1 MHKKYFALAVAIAA
15 TIILM
20 EGIISPVQSQL
31 PRLEELNLIPHQI
44 FKPDIE
50 DPIIPACIRLDGS
63 CLFKVA
69 APKSEIGERVAD
81 IEQRLRDVRQI
92 YLSTEETNL
101 EIRPVEAGKLED
113 IYALGEEDEDIRL
126 LTITIP
132 DAEIQGVD
140 VATRSKQVVEDLEL
154 GLKEAQRERERS
166 YLTRQGSI
174 AGGIFF
180 VMITLSWLISRWQ
193 SYLKRSK
200 DKLKSSAQT
209 QGQPISTQLTN
220 KQEWNFKEIQVRLLE
235 LGEFFLL
242 GGGALYIL
250 GLFPYTRTIQ
260 VALLAALK
268 IPFRIGLV
276 ILGTY
281 LTIRLVY
288 VLIGKFATAIA
299 ENSLL
304 VPESTSRLQ
313 LRISTISRVT
323 KGIATIAC
331 LGAGV
336 IVALAWLGVDIAPLL
351 AGAGIIG
358 VALSFASQNLIK
370 DALNG
375 FFIILEDQ
383 FAVGDVITVG
393 DVGGLVEN
401 MNLRITQ
408 LRDAEGRLITVPNS
422 EIKIVANH
430 SNGWSRADVSL
441 PISYRTDVDKAIA
454 IVNKVAQDMDA
465 DEVWQEQILE
475 PPQVLGIDGFGDR
488 GVILRIWLKTQT
500 LKQWDVAREYR
511 RRLKI
516 ALDKAGISIPVP
528 QQEILLTGLSDD

>member
-1 MHKKYFALAVAIAA
+1 MLKKYFTLAMAIAA

-20 EGIISPVQSQL
+20 GGIFSPVQSQL
-31 PRLEELNLIPHQI
+31 PRLDNLNLIPYQL
-44 FKPDIE
+44 FKPSTE
-50 DPIIPACIRLDGS
+50 DPIVPACIRLDGR

-69 APKSEIGERVAD
+69 APESEISDRVAD

-92 YLSTEETNL
+92 YLTTEESNL

-113 IYALGEEDEDIRL
+113 IYAVGNENEDIRL
-126 LTITIP
+126 LTITVP
-132 DAEIQGVD
+132 DAELQGVD
-140 VATRSKQVVEDLEL
+140 VATRAKQIVEDVEV
-154 GLKEAQRERERS
+154 GLKKAQQERETS
-166 YLTRQGSI
+166 YLTRQGGI
-174 AGGIFF
+174 AGSIFF
-180 VMITLSWLISRWQ
+180 VMIALSWLISRWQ

-200 DKLKSSAQT
+200 DKLKSSAQN

-220 KQEWNFKEIQVRLLE
+220 KQDWNFKEIQVRLLE

-242 GGGALYIL
+242 GGGGLYIL
-250 GLFPYTRTIQ
+250 GLFPYTRTLQI
-260 VALLAALK
+260 AILAALK
-268 IPFRIGLV
+268 IPFRVGLV

-288 VLIGKFATAIA
+288 VLISKFAAAIA

-304 VPESTSRLQ
+304 IPESTSRLQ

-323 KGIATIAC
+323 KGIATITC
-331 LGAGV
+331 LAAGIV
-336 IVALAWLGVDIAPLL
+336 VALAWLGVDIAPLL

-358 VALSFASQNLIK
+358 VALSFASQNIIK

-454 IVNKVAQDMDA
+454 IVNQVAQDMDA

-475 PPQVLGIDGFGDR
+475 PPQVLGVDGFGDR

-516 ALDKAGISIPVP
+516 ALDEAGISIPVL
-528 QQEILLTGLSDD
+528 QQEILLRR